1 MRATFSRLVD
11 KCLLH
16 LGGQGRSV
24 ETVENDSAPLSGN
37 VHSPRTGGTAG
48 ACISILPGGA
58 TPFRVGE
65 YQRRE
70 FSLSAPAARRID
82 SLTKSFGW
90 RPGKRVQAVED
101 LSLEVAAG
109 QVYGFLGPNGAGKT
123 TTIRMLL
130 DLIRPDQGDVF
141 LFGRHIRRERTVL
154 RRVGSLVEGASF
166 YDFLT
171 GRRNLEVLALTS
183 NLDLPAAQF
192 DAVLDLVDMREA
204 SRRRVRGYSTGM
216 KQRLGIAAAMLA
228 DPDLVILDEPANG
241 LHPYGINEVRAL
253 ARRLV
258 DEFGKTVFLSSHQLG
273 EVEQVC
279 DRVAIIHHGRLLR
292 EGSVAELVSEKSRL
306 RIEAEPV
313 EQTLAVL
320 ARRGATVTEDGTALL
335 IEAKRTE
342 VPLIVE
348 ELVHHGIRVYAVSA
362 QRQSLENYFLSVTKG
377 QDAVSYTHLR
387 AHETK
392 ANLVCRLL

>member
-1 MRATFSRLVD
+1 M
-11 KCLLH
+11 
-16 LGGQGRSV
+16 
-24 ETVENDSAPLSGN
+24 
-37 VHSPRTGGTAG
+37 
-48 ACISILPGGA
+48 
-58 TPFRVGE
+58 
-65 YQRRE
+65 
-70 FSLSAPAARRID
+70 
-82 SLTKSFGW
+82 
-90 RPGKRVQAVED
+90 QAVED
-101 LSLEVAAG
+101 LSLEVATG

-130 DLIRPDQGDVF
+130 DLIRPDRGDVF
-141 LFGRHIRRERTVL
+141 IFGQHVRREHTVL

-183 NLDLPAAQF
+183 NLDLPTAQF
-192 DAVLDLVDMREA
+192 DAVLDLVDMRKA

-216 KQRLGIAAAMLA
+216 KQRLGIAAAMLT

-241 LHPYGINEVRAL
+241 LDPYGINEVRAL

-258 DEFGKTVFLSSHQLG
+258 DEFGKTVLLSSHQLG

-335 IEAKRTE
+335 IEAKHTE

-348 ELVHHGIRVYAVSA
+348 ELIHHGIRVYAVST

-377 QDAVSYTHLR
+377 QDERVG
-387 AHETK
+387 
-392 ANLVCRLL
+392 

>member
-1 MRATFSRLVD
+1 M
-11 KCLLH
+11 
-16 LGGQGRSV
+16 
-24 ETVENDSAPLSGN
+24 
-37 VHSPRTGGTAG
+37 
-48 ACISILPGGA
+48 
-58 TPFRVGE
+58 
-65 YQRRE
+65 
-70 FSLSAPAARRID
+70 
-82 SLTKSFGW
+82 
-90 RPGKRVQAVED
+90 QAVED

-141 LFGRHIRRERTVL
+141 LFGQHIRRERTVL

-241 LHPYGINEVRAL
+241 LDPYGINEVRAL

-279 DRVAIIHHGRLLR
+279 DRVAIIRHGRLLR

-348 ELVHHGIRVYAVSA
+348 ELVHHGIRVYAVSV

-377 QDAVSYTHLR
+377 QDERVG
-387 AHETK
+387 
-392 ANLVCRLL
+392 

>member
-1 MRATFSRLVD
+1 
-11 KCLLH
+11 
-16 LGGQGRSV
+16 
-24 ETVENDSAPLSGN
+24 
-37 VHSPRTGGTAG
+37 
-48 ACISILPGGA
+48 
-58 TPFRVGE
+58 
-65 YQRRE
+65 
-70 FSLSAPAARRID
+70 
-82 SLTKSFGW
+82 
-90 RPGKRVQAVED
+90 VQAVED

-141 LFGRHIRRERTVL
+141 LFGQHIRRERTVL

-241 LHPYGINEVRAL
+241 LDPYGINEVRAL

-348 ELVHHGIRVYAVSA
+348 ELVHHGIRVYAVSV

-377 QDAVSYTHLR
+377 QDERVG
-387 AHETK
+387 
-392 ANLVCRLL
+392 

>member
-1 MRATFSRLVD
+1 M
-11 KCLLH
+11 
-16 LGGQGRSV
+16 
-24 ETVENDSAPLSGN
+24 
-37 VHSPRTGGTAG
+37 
-48 ACISILPGGA
+48 
-58 TPFRVGE
+58 
-65 YQRRE
+65 
-70 FSLSAPAARRID
+70 
-82 SLTKSFGW
+82 
-90 RPGKRVQAVED
+90 QAVED

-141 LFGRHIRRERTVL
+141 LFGQHIRRERTVL

-241 LHPYGINEVRAL
+241 LDPYGINEVRAL

-377 QDAVSYTHLR
+377 QDERVG
-387 AHETK
+387 
-392 ANLVCRLL
+392 